1 MKLWL
6 MMCAGFLAAEGV
18 HASDWKLARDRH
30 GVQVWKAEVADS
42 PVEAFKARTV
52 VHSSLSGLLALFYDV
67 QDAPRWIDRCSRV
80 QALQRNDAQH
90 EYTLLMETNMPW
102 PVTDRDAVMKG
113 HWRQDPVTLTLHL
126 RAGDADSAIFPPRPA
141 FVRTRELRS
150 NWTFKPLGHG
160 DVEVTT
166 EGHVNPEGHLPAW
179 VINIVLEESPYNT
192 MRNLQ
197 TIIEEPQ
204 FQKAH
209 MPGVTEPAP

>member
-1 MKLWL
+1 MKWCLGL
-6 MMCAGFLAAEGV
+6 LLGLLVVSGA
-18 HASDWKLARDRH
+18 HATDWKLARDRH

-42 PVEAFKARTV
+42 AVEAFKARTI

-80 QALQRNDAQH
+80 EALQRNDARH

-113 HWRQDPVTLTLHL
+113 HWYQDPATLILHL
-126 RAGDADSAIFPPRPA
+126 QAGDADSSIYPPRPEY
-141 FVRTRELRS
+141 VRTRQLRS

-197 TIIEEPQ
+197 TIIKESQ
-204 FQKAH
+204 FQEAH
-209 MPGVTEPAP
+209 MSGVTEPMP